1 VAELLLG
8 PLLRF
13 VSETEATI
21 WVEVDSPCEVNVLG
35 ASALTFHVEG
45 HHYAL
50 VHVEGLTP
58 ATTYEYGVELDGRSV
73 WPEPDSDWPAPCL
86 RTLPG
91 TDDVTIVFGSCR
103 VAVPHHP
110 PYTFTKDE
118 DEEHGREIDA
128 LYALAHRIRELP
140 REDWPD
146 LLLMI
151 GDQVY
156 VDEDAPKTREFIRG
170 RRDTSRAPFEEVLD
184 FEDYTRLYG
193 ETWGEEVIRWL
204 LSTVP
209 TAMLFD
215 DHDTHDDW
223 NISESWCNEIERQPW
238 WEERIESALM
248 SYWIYQHLG
257 NMSPAEIKRRGLFEK
272 VKAAEDAGPL
282 LRREARHADRN
293 EGGSIWSYCRDLGH
307 ARLVVFDSREG
318 RVFQPQRQMNDDK
331 EWAWIEEHAT
341 GGYDHLLLVD
351 TLPML
356 MSPAFHYAEA
366 WNEAVCA
373 GAWGKRFGRVGEKLR
388 RSVDMEH
395 WAAFQ
400 FSFRRMEGLLKAV
413 ASGER
418 GDPPASIVML
428 GGDIH
433 HAYLADVDV
442 PGAKSKVWQAV
453 CSPFRNPLDKK
464 ERRMARLGAS
474 KPAESIA
481 RWIAKRAGV
490 EEPAISWKLVQ
501 KPTFDNQFA
510 TIDLRGRS
518 AKMKIEKIVP
528 GNWQKPDIDVTLER
542 ELA

>member
-110 PYTFTKDE
+110 PYTLTKDE

>member
-1 VAELLLG
+1 
-8 PLLRF
+8 
-13 VSETEATI
+13 
-21 WVEVDSPCEVNVLG
+21 
-35 ASALTFHVEG
+35 
-45 HHYAL
+45 
-50 VHVEGLTP
+50 
-58 ATTYEYGVELDGRSV
+58 
-73 WPEPDSDWPAPCL
+73 
-86 RTLPG
+86 
-91 TDDVTIVFGSCR
+91 
-103 VAVPHHP
+103 
-110 PYTFTKDE
+110 
-118 DEEHGREIDA
+118 
-128 LYALAHRIRELP
+128 
-140 REDWPD
+140 
-146 LLLMI
+146 
-151 GDQVY
+151 
-156 VDEDAPKTREFIRG
+156 
-170 RRDTSRAPFEEVLD
+170 
-184 FEDYTRLYG
+184 
-193 ETWGEEVIRWL
+193 
-204 LSTVP
+204 
-209 TAMLFD
+209 
-215 DHDTHDDW
+215 
-223 NISESWCNEIERQPW
+223 
-238 WEERIESALM
+238 
-248 SYWIYQHLG
+248 
-257 NMSPAEIKRRGLFEK
+257 
-272 VKAAEDAGPL
+272 
-282 LRREARHADRN
+282 
-293 EGGSIWSYCRDLGH
+293 
-307 ARLVVFDSREG
+307 
-318 RVFQPQRQMNDDK
+318 
-331 EWAWIEEHAT
+331 
-341 GGYDHLLLVD
+341 
-351 TLPML
+351 

>member
-1 VAELLLG
+1 MAELLVG

-35 ASALTFHVEG
+35 SSALTFHVEG

-50 VHVEGLTP
+50 VFLDGLTP
-58 ATTYEYGVELDGRSV
+58 GTTYEYEVELDGRRV
-73 WPEPDSDWPAPCL
+73 WPEAGSDWPAPCL
-86 RTLPG
+86 RTLTG
-91 TDDVTIVFGSCR
+91 DDDVTIVFGSCR
-103 VAVPHHP
+103 VSVPHEP
-110 PYTFTKDE
+110 PYTLTKDE
-118 DEEHGREIDA
+118 DEECGREIDA
-128 LYALAHRIRELP
+128 LYALAHRLRELP
-140 REDWPD
+140 REEWPD

-156 VDEDAPKTREFIRG
+156 VDEDAPKTREFIRS
-170 RRDTSRAPFEEVLD
+170 RRDTSKPPHEEVLD
-184 FEDYTRLYG
+184 FEEYTHLYR
-193 ETWGEEVIRWL
+193 ETWGHEVIRWL

-209 TAMLFD
+209 TAMLWD

-223 NISESWCNEIERQPW
+223 NISESWCEEIEQEPW
-238 WEERIESALM
+238 WEERIESALV
-248 SYWIYQHLG
+248 SYWVYQHVG
-257 NMSPAEIKRRGLFEK
+257 NLSPDEIERRGLLAK
-272 VKAAEDAGPL
+272 VQQEDDAGPL
-282 LRREARHADRN
+282 LRREARHADRDK
-293 EGGSIWSYCRDLGH
+293 GGSMWSYCRDL
-307 ARLVVFDSREG
+307 ANSRLVMLDSREG
-318 RVFQPQRQMNDDK
+318 RVFQPQRQMNDDN
-331 EWAWIEEHAT
+331 EWAWIEEHAS

-373 GAWGKRFGRVGEKLR
+373 GAWGKRFAKLGEKLR

-400 FSFRRMEGLLKAV
+400 FSFRRIEGLLQAV

-433 HAYLADVDV
+433 HAYLAGVEV

-453 CSPFRNPLDKK
+453 CSPFRNPLDKR
-464 ERRMARLGAS
+464 ERRMARIGAS
-474 KPAESIA
+474 KPAERLARFIA
-481 RWIAKRAGV
+481 HRAGV
-490 EEPAISWKLVQ
+490 DDPAISWKLVQ

-510 TIDLRGRS
+510 TIHLKGRS

-528 GNWQKPDIDVTLER
+528 GNWQKPQIDVTLEH
-542 ELA
+542 ELT